1 MYAPTYRLK
10 RHHAT
15 DVKIRLYLLIGR
27 VTALPGKAQVEKGIF
42 AVRNLKNLKYQ
53 CAQLISLN
61 LSVKDDK
68 RDACET
74 ENIKNLGGDSLLT
87 PII

>member
-1 MYAPTYRLK
+1 MWKSDFIYSSVAFRRYP
-10 RHHAT
+10 
-15 DVKIRLYLLIGR
+15 
-27 VTALPGKAQVEKGIF
+27 EKPKSKNGIF

-74 ENIKNLGGDSLLT
+74 EDISKV
-87 PII
+87 